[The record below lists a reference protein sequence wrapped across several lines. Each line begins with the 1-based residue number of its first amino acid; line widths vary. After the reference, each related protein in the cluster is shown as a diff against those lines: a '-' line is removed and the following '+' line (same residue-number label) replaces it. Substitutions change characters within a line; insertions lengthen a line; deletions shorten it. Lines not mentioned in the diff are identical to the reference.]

1 MKIIVIAILPILIAV
16 FLGQPLIS
24 PAGAEDVA
32 LVEKELEQIRKNLR
46 RIESTLAKNIQNLE
60 VIQRE
65 SENLDLE
72 IGRLHKQLKKSAV
85 VIQTNKENLLQLEQ
99 EKKKLDKKYTHQ
111 KKHYRHQLQA
121 AYSLHSQTKWKLLL
135 SQSDLQNVGR
145 NVVIYDYL
153 NTAMQSR
160 LTNTFELREQIQN
173 NQHSLQR
180 QQEKLSGFIKRQA
193 TEQAMLMEMRDQ
205 KKKAEAQLVVLIDKD
220 KLSLTQEQ
228 QKIESLHELLQQLR
242 KQKHAAPLGSFT
254 KQPGKLPWPIKG
266 RLVQY
271 FGETEQSVSGAQSTG
286 VKLEALRGTEIQA
299 IFSGTVIFADWFDHY
314 GWLIIIDHGDEFM
327 SLYAHA
333 EGLYKNVGDYVTQGE
348 VIAVVGDSGDTD
360 TTLLYF
366 EIRRQGTPV
375 DPAKWCMRS

>member
-111 KKHYRHQLQA
+111 KKHYRHQLKA

-135 SQSDLQNVGR
+135 R
-145 NVVIYDYL
+145 KKI
-153 NTAMQSR
+153 
-160 LTNTFELREQIQN
+160 
-173 NQHSLQR
+173 
-180 QQEKLSGFIKRQA
+180 
-193 TEQAMLMEMRDQ
+193 TE
-205 KKKAEAQLVVLIDKD
+205 
-220 KLSLTQEQ
+220 
-228 QKIESLHELLQQLR
+228 
-242 KQKHAAPLGSFT
+242 
-254 KQPGKLPWPIKG
+254 
-266 RLVQY
+266 
-271 FGETEQSVSGAQSTG
+271 
-286 VKLEALRGTEIQA
+286 
-299 IFSGTVIFADWFDHY
+299 
-314 GWLIIIDHGDEFM
+314 
-327 SLYAHA
+327 
-333 EGLYKNVGDYVTQGE
+333 
-348 VIAVVGDSGDTD
+348 
-360 TTLLYF
+360 
-366 EIRRQGTPV
+366 
-375 DPAKWCMRS
+375 